1 MIWSALVLIVSA
13 VALYW
18 LVMLLVAVVSI
29 APPKLPV
36 VLNPGLLGH
45 DSETVELKTND
56 GRKIKA
62 WWVQGEGDVV
72 VLCVH
77 GYLMNRAEFVPLVPL
92 FHSLGASSLLPDLR
106 GHGGSDRGPVTF
118 GVNEQA
124 EIRACVDEVRR
135 REPGARIVVFGSSM
149 GAAAASLALAQD
161 PDLAHALIA
170 DSMYARLSEASEGWW
185 SFFLNGKLAPF
196 MRPANWIGA
205 RLMGLKPGN
214 ISTLDGL
221 RATEDKP
228 VLLIF
233 GENDPLVPPDSR
245 KAMLEAAGLNATM
258 VTISQGSHGDGRLR
272 EPGQYREAV
281 RAFLTALGPDQARM
295 QGDERPLEGRSR
307 PPLGIP
313 GKGS

>member
-1 MIWSALVLIVSA
+1 MIWSALIFIASA

-18 LVMLLVAVVSI
+18 LVMLLVAVVSVR
-29 APPKLPV
+29 PPKLPV

-45 DSETVELKTND
+45 DSETIELQTDD
-56 GRKIKA
+56 GRKIKS
-62 WWVQGEGDVV
+62 WWVEGDGDVV
-72 VLCVH
+72 VICVH

-118 GVNEQA
+118 GVREQA
-124 EIRACVDEVRR
+124 EIRACVEEVRR
-135 REPGARIVVFGSSM
+135 RAPGARVVVFGSSM

-161 PDLAHALIA
+161 PNLAHALIA

-205 RLMGLKPGN
+205 RLMGLNPGK

-233 GENDPLVPPDSR
+233 GENDPLVPPESR
-245 KAMLEAAGLNATM
+245 KAMIEAAGSNATM
-258 VTISQGSHGDGRLR
+258 VTIPKGSHGDGRLR
-272 EPGQYREAV
+272 EPRRYREAV
-281 RAFLTALGPDQARM
+281 RAFLTAFDADQARM
-295 QGDERPLEGRSR
+295 QGDERPHEGRSR
-307 PPLGIP
+307 SSLGMP